1 MVKPINSNQ
10 NPSNDELKQ
19 LRKRDK
25 GPGYY
30 QLPNQTV
37 IRCLN
42 KEMSWMTVRAG
53 GQYDRELTDED
64 KAQAIEAKIQ
74 REATEAAREGRKY
87 ETNDKAS

>member
-1 MVKPINSNQ
+1 
-10 NPSNDELKQ
+10 
-19 LRKRDK
+19 
-25 GPGYY
+25 
-30 QLPNQTV
+30 
-37 IRCLN
+37 
-42 KEMSWMTVRAG
+42 MTVRAG